1 MDVLVME
8 NVFYER
14 ALAPVYDLKG
24 SSRARLS
31 ADDPADPAS
40 VLLDENLKQSSRSAP
55 LLVRS
60 AAGAGTPRACA
71 RRRLSLHAWTS
82 EPSKLTI
89 CIEPSH
95 LLLQL

>member
-1 MDVLVME
+1 MLVME

-14 ALAPVYDLKG
+14 VLAPVYDLKG

-60 AAGAGTPRACA
+60 PWLSELSESPRSYMSMLVDGCVRA
-71 RRRLSLHAWTS
+71 RPCQRAEERQT
-82 EPSKLTI
+82 
-89 CIEPSH
+89 
-95 LLLQL
+95 

>member
-1 MDVLVME
+1 ME

-40 VLLDENLKQSSRSAP
+40 VLLDENLKQTSRSAP
-55 LLVRS
+55 LLAR
-60 AAGAGTPRACA
+60 PRQGWGPC
-71 RRRLSLHAWTS
+71 
-82 EPSKLTI
+82 
-89 CIEPSH
+89 
-95 LLLQL
+95 